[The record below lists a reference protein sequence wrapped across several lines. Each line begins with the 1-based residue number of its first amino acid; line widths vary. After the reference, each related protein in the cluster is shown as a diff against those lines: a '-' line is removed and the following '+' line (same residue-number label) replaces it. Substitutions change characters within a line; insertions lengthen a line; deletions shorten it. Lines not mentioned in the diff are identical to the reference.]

1 MIDPI
6 RQQQAVELANELIGR
21 NTPIE
26 TIIEQYR
33 TKLIKFA
40 QGSTI
45 SCNGCHRTMVPLT
58 VPPWL

>member
-26 TIIEQYR
+26 TIIEQLDKYF
-33 TKLIKFA
+33 IQEFF
-40 QGSTI
+40 I
-45 SCNGCHRTMVPLT
+45 MVVLFLSQKYIA
-58 VPPWL
+58 VKHEILNL